1 MHTQHYHVQL
11 LPYLVP
17 TNKISI
23 KISIHIN
30 IKISINMLS
39 GVLVGHFNQPSFFR
53 SKIEQDSWCG
63 VQFRHFRSGSFFR
76 TNIVHIWN
84 NGGAVVQIRMHE
96 TEHKTKLKIRRKI
109 LKEVPPAGF
118 EPATF
123 WLGARHSYD

>member
-1 MHTQHYHVQL
+1 MVL
-11 LPYLVP
+11 GL
-17 TNKISI
+17 
-23 KISIHIN
+23 
-30 IKISINMLS
+30 LS

-53 SKIEQDSWCG
+53 SNIEQDSWCG

-123 WLGARHSYD
+123 GLGARHSYD

>member
-1 MHTQHYHVQL
+1 
-11 LPYLVP
+11 
-17 TNKISI
+17 
-23 KISIHIN
+23 
-30 IKISINMLS
+30 MLS

-53 SKIEQDSWCG
+53 SNIEQDSWCG

-76 TNIVHIWN
+76 SNIVHIRN

-123 WLGARHSYD
+123 GLGAIHSYD

>member
-1 MHTQHYHVQL
+1 MVWGL
-11 LPYLVP
+11 
-17 TNKISI
+17 
-23 KISIHIN
+23 
-30 IKISINMLS
+30 LS

-53 SKIEQDSWCG
+53 SNIEQDSWCG

-84 NGGAVVQIRMHE
+84 NGGAMVQKQMHE

-109 LKEVPPAGF
+109 LKEVPAAGF

-123 WLGARHSYD
+123 WLGVGHSYD